1 MSTIDHP
8 PTTALADPPR
18 STHPHTTA
26 RIAGLLYVVIVVLG
40 LFAEVGVRSRLIE
53 AGDPTT
59 TATNIA
65 ASPWLFRA
73 GFAADLVVF
82 LADVA
87 LAVVLYQLL
96 KPISRTLSMTAA
108 AFRLTQTA
116 IIAMNLLNMFNA
128 VRILDDADYLQTFG
142 PDRVESLALLS
153 LDTHRYGYILGLTF
167 FGVATMIIG
176 YLAITSQR
184 MPTPLGVVLSL
195 AGAGYVIDSAMFF
208 MIPGYDGAVSPIVLA
223 PAVISEAWFALWLL
237 TRAHRLGTDPGATP
251 RPQAALPTTPDRIG
265 APA

>member
-1 MSTIDHP
+1 MTTHTHP
-8 PTTALADPPR
+8 PITVPAER
-18 STHPHTTA
+18 RHPYATA
-26 RIAGLLYVVIVVLG
+26 RIAGVLYVTIVAFG

-53 AGDPTT
+53 AGDPAT
-59 TATNIA
+59 TAANIA
-65 ASPWLFRA
+65 DSQWLFRA

-87 LAVVLYQLL
+87 LAVVLYRLL
-96 KPISRTLSMTAA
+96 EPISRTLSMAAA
-108 AFRLTQTA
+108 AFRLTQMA
-116 IIAMNLLNMFNA
+116 IIGMNLLNMFNA
-128 VRILDDADYLQTFG
+128 VRILDDADYLDTFG
-142 PDRVESLALLS
+142 PDQVEAFALLS
-153 LDTHRYGYILGLTF
+153 LDAHKYGYILGLTF

-176 YLAITSQR
+176 YMAITSRR
-184 MPTPLGVVLSL
+184 MPTALGAVLSL

-237 TRAHRLGTDPGATP
+237 TRAHRLTSTPDNGSQPPAAVPATP
-251 RPQAALPTTPDRIG
+251 YRIG